1 MSFQGTG
8 NQPVTIEVHT
18 NPATWKA
25 EASASW
31 VKVSDVAATSFTI
44 EVVDNDTNEIREAEI
59 TVTAGQAEEVIKVMQ
74 MVGDHSFPRYRSRP
88 EVFQNLAPMSPNGK
102 YVGSFYYGQDESGT
116 TVFYPVIIDCG
127 KGRMARTGAVPQNVV
142 RAG

>member
-1 MSFQGTG
+1 M
-8 NQPVTIEVHT
+8 TIEVHT

-31 VKVSDVAATSFTI
+31 VKVSDVTATSFTI
-44 EVVDNDTNEIREAEI
+44 EVVDNDTNEMREAEI

-88 EVFQNLAPMSPNGK
+88 EVFRNWRL
-102 YVGSFYYGQDESGT
+102 
-116 TVFYPVIIDCG
+116 C
-127 KGRMARTGAVPQNVV
+127 
-142 RAG
+142 